1 MRRYQCSRTVT
12 DKSRLGSRTDEVF
25 NSGDVRRGSE
35 VDNGRIVTTSSRAA
49 PEEVVDILG

>member
-1 MRRYQCSRTVT
+1 MRRYQCSRIVT

-35 VDNGRIVTTSSRAA
+35 VDNGRIVTTSGRAA